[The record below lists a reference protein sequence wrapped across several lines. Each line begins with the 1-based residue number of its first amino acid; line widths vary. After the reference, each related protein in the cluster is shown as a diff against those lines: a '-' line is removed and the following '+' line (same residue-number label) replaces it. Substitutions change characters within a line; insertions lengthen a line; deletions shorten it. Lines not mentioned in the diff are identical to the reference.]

1 MKRIAKYLFTLL
13 ISISVFLIG
22 VNYVNAESS
31 AGEIL
36 LSKTASKK
44 DLEKGRSADVTL
56 TVNANG
62 FTTVDKTDVVLVL
75 DRSSSMDGTPMENT
89 KTAAKDLIELL
100 ITDKTKDNTRAA
112 IVTYGSDLL
121 TSYTS
126 NSLTNDVTTLK
137 DTINSIPS
145 SINNEG
151 TNVHAGLLKAEEL
164 LRSSGTDT
172 QKIIILLSD
181 GEPTFYLGS
190 NNKLCGFGRSD
201 RPDYSL
207 GCTVNG
213 NNRPSTVAD
222 AEATTIKNS
231 GTKIYTVGFRS
242 GADMTFLG
250 NIASNP
256 TEKYSYTASDYEGL
270 KETFKKIVNDFTTV
284 ATDAVVTDIVP
295 AGFQIKKGTLPA
307 VATAIENKDGT
318 TTITWVIGDIKS
330 TATNSLTYTV
340 EAKKGEYGS
349 MYTNVSATINAK
361 SVDGNPKYGSSNPIS
376 LDFDKPYV
384 PIPGVTVKDD
394 YYDIKQGTTFITPA
408 EKGILDNDELTHKN
422 LDENATVT
430 DRIVLVYDN
439 ETNGK
444 AENITLNQDG
454 TFSYNAT
461 KDTLGEI
468 TYKYYVET
476 TVTIDGKSQVVR
488 SNVTTITLNVIKN
501 PTKYVVNYLE
511 KGTDKVLHDAKSE
524 DGNVYDEIKLADVI
538 MTIKG
543 YNYDSVNVDPLVLS
557 DNTVLNVMNIYYT
570 KRTDLS
576 YTVNYLE
583 KDTNKVLNQ
592 SKVVNDVKFE
602 TVINGRN
609 EVITIDGYV
618 FNSVN
623 PEKLVID
630 VENNVINIY
639 YTKRTDLS
647 YTVNYLEKDTNV
659 VLNQSKEVND
669 VEFETVING
678 RNEIIDITG
687 YEFDSLNPEKL
698 VIDVENNVIN
708 IYYTKRTD
716 LSYTV
721 NYLEKDT
728 NVVLNQSK
736 EVNDVK
742 FETVI
747 NGRNEIIDITGYEFD
762 SLNPEKLVIDVENNV
777 INIYYTKRTDLSYTV
792 NYLEKDTNVVLN
804 QSKEVNNVKFETVIN
819 GRNEIIDITGYE
831 FDSLNPEKLVID
843 VENNVINIYYTKRTD
858 LSYTVN
864 YLEKDTNVVLNQSKE
879 VNDVEFE
886 TVINGRNEIID
897 ITGYEFDSLNPEKL
911 VIDVENNVINIYYTK
926 RTDLSY
932 TVNYLEKDTN
942 VVLNQSKEVN
952 DVKFETV
959 INGRNE
965 IIDITGYEFDS
976 LNPEKLVI
984 DVENNVIN
992 IYYTKRTDLSYTVNY
1007 LEKDTNVVLNQSKE
1021 VNNVKFETVI
1031 NGRNEIIDITGY
1043 EFDSLNP
1050 EKLVIDVENNV
1061 INIYYTKR
1069 TDLSY
1074 TVNYLEKDTNVVL
1087 NQSKEVNNV
1096 KFETVINGRNEIID
1110 ITGYEFD
1117 SLNPEK
1123 LVIDVENNVI
1133 NIYYTKRTDLSYT
1146 VNYLEKDTNVV
1157 LNQSKEV
1164 NDVEFETVINGR
1176 NEIIDITGYEF
1187 DSLNPEKLVIDVE
1200 NNVINIYY
1208 TKRTDLS
1215 YTVNYLE
1222 KDTNVVLNQSKEVN
1236 NVKFETVINGRNEI
1250 IDITGYEF
1258 DSLNPEKLVIDVEN
1272 NVINIYYTKRTDLSY
1287 TVNYLEKDTNVVLN
1301 QSKEVNDV
1309 EFETV
1314 INGRNEIIDITG
1326 YEFDSLNPEKLVID
1340 VENNVINI
1348 YYTKRTDLSY
1358 TVNYLEKDTNVVL
1371 NQSKEVNNVKFE
1383 TVINGRNE
1391 IIDITGYEFDSLNP
1405 EKLVI
1410 DVENN
1415 VINIYYTKRT
1425 DLSYT
1430 VNYLEKDTNVVLNQ
1444 SKEVNNVKFETV
1456 INGRNEII
1464 DITGYEF
1471 DSLNPEKLVIDVEN
1485 NVINIYYTK
1494 RTDLS
1499 YTVNYLEKDTNV
1511 VLNQSKEVNDVEFET
1526 VINGRNEIIDITGYE
1541 FDSLNPEKLTIGTDS
1556 NVINIYYTVLH
1567 GTVKVKYVD
1576 SNDKEIIEP
1585 EIIKGQVGTDY
1596 EIKAKEIAKYKLSK
1610 VVGNEKGKYID
1621 GELVVTYV
1629 YETIPDTGVYASDYS
1644 VVVSVMS
1651 IAIFMTLVFF
1661 KKKMFN

>member
-112 IVTYGSDLL
+112 IVTYGSNLL

-126 NSLTNDVTTLK
+126 DSLTNDVTTLK
-137 DTINSIPS
+137 KTIDSIPS

-318 TTITWVIGDIKS
+318 TTITWEIGDIKS

-361 SVDGNPKYGSSNPIS
+361 SVDGNPKYGSSNSIS

-384 PIPGVTVKDD
+384 PIPGVTVEDD
-394 YYDIKQGTTFITPA
+394 YYDIKQGTTFTTPA

-583 KDTNKVLNQ
+583 KDTN
-592 SKVVNDVKFE
+592 
-602 TVINGRN
+602 
-609 EVITIDGYV
+609 
-618 FNSVN
+618 
-623 PEKLVID
+623 
-630 VENNVINIY
+630 
-639 YTKRTDLS
+639 
-647 YTVNYLEKDTNV
+647 
-659 VLNQSKEVND
+659 
-669 VEFETVING
+669 
-678 RNEIIDITG
+678 
-687 YEFDSLNPEKL
+687 
-698 VIDVENNVIN
+698 
-708 IYYTKRTD
+708 
-716 LSYTV
+716 
-721 NYLEKDT
+721 
-728 NVVLNQSK
+728 
-736 EVNDVK
+736 
-742 FETVI
+742 
-747 NGRNEIIDITGYEFD
+747 
-762 SLNPEKLVIDVENNV
+762 
-777 INIYYTKRTDLSYTV
+777 
-792 NYLEKDTNVVLN
+792 VVLN

-864 YLEKDTNVVLNQSKE
+864 YLEKDTN
-879 VNDVEFE
+879 
-886 TVINGRNEIID
+886 I
-897 ITGYEFDSLNPEKL
+897 
-911 VIDVENNVINIYYTK
+911 
-926 RTDLSY
+926 
-932 TVNYLEKDTN
+932 
-942 VVLNQSKEVN
+942 
-952 DVKFETV
+952 
-959 INGRNE
+959 
-965 IIDITGYEFDS
+965 
-976 LNPEKLVI
+976 
-984 DVENNVIN
+984 
-992 IYYTKRTDLSYTVNY
+992 
-1007 LEKDTNVVLNQSKE
+1007 VLNQSKE
-1021 VNNVKFETVI
+1021 VNNV
-1031 NGRNEIIDITGY
+1031 
-1043 EFDSLNP
+1043 
-1050 EKLVIDVENNV
+1050 
-1061 INIYYTKR
+1061 
-1069 TDLSY
+1069 
-1074 TVNYLEKDTNVVL
+1074 
-1087 NQSKEVNNV
+1087 
-1096 KFETVINGRNEIID
+1096 
-1110 ITGYEFD
+1110 
-1117 SLNPEK
+1117 
-1123 LVIDVENNVI
+1123 
-1133 NIYYTKRTDLSYT
+1133 
-1146 VNYLEKDTNVV
+1146 
-1157 LNQSKEV
+1157 
-1164 NDVEFETVINGR
+1164 EFETVINAG
-1176 NEIIDITGYEF
+1176 E
-1187 DSLNPEKLVIDVE
+1187 
-1200 NNVINIYY
+1200 
-1208 TKRTDLS
+1208 
-1215 YTVNYLE
+1215 
-1222 KDTNVVLNQSKEVN
+1222 
-1236 NVKFETVINGRNEI
+1236 
-1250 IDITGYEF
+1250 
-1258 DSLNPEKLVIDVEN
+1258 
-1272 NVINIYYTKRTDLSY
+1272 
-1287 TVNYLEKDTNVVLN
+1287 
-1301 QSKEVNDV
+1301 
-1309 EFETV
+1309 
-1314 INGRNEIIDITG
+1314 
-1326 YEFDSLNPEKLVID
+1326 
-1340 VENNVINI
+1340 
-1348 YYTKRTDLSY
+1348 
-1358 TVNYLEKDTNVVL
+1358 
-1371 NQSKEVNNVKFE
+1371 
-1383 TVINGRNE
+1383 
-1391 IIDITGYEFDSLNP
+1391 
-1405 EKLVI
+1405 
-1410 DVENN
+1410 
-1415 VINIYYTKRT
+1415 
-1425 DLSYT
+1425 
-1430 VNYLEKDTNVVLNQ
+1430 
-1444 SKEVNNVKFETV
+1444 
-1456 INGRNEII
+1456 
-1464 DITGYEF
+1464 
-1471 DSLNPEKLVIDVEN
+1471 
-1485 NVINIYYTK
+1485 
-1494 RTDLS
+1494 
-1499 YTVNYLEKDTNV
+1499 
-1511 VLNQSKEVNDVEFET
+1511 
-1526 VINGRNEIIDITGYE
+1526 EIIDITGYE

>member
-112 IVTYGSDLL
+112 IVTYGSNLL

-126 NSLTNDVTTLK
+126 DSLTNDVTTLK

-190 NNKLCGFGRSD
+190 NNKRCGFGRSD

-250 NIASNP
+250 NIASTP

-284 ATDAVVTDIVP
+284 ATDAIVTDIVP
-295 AGFQIKKGTLPA
+295 AGFQIKEGTLPA

-318 TTITWVIGDIKS
+318 TTITWKIGDIKS

-361 SVDGNPKYGSSNPIS
+361 SVDGNPKYGSSNSIS

-394 YYDIKQGTTFITPA
+394 YYDIKQGTTFTTPA

-583 KDTNKVLNQ
+583 KDTNKILNQ

-602 TVINGRN
+602 TVINAG
-609 EVITIDGYV
+609 E
-618 FNSVN
+618 
-623 PEKLVID
+623 
-630 VENNVINIY
+630 
-639 YTKRTDLS
+639 
-647 YTVNYLEKDTNV
+647 
-659 VLNQSKEVND
+659 
-669 VEFETVING
+669 
-678 RNEIIDITG
+678 EIIDITG

-728 NVVLNQSK
+728 NIVLNQSK
-736 EVNDVK
+736 EVNNVE

-747 NGRNEIIDITGYEFD
+747 NSEEEIIDITGYEFD
-762 SLNPEKLVIDVENNV
+762 SLNPEE
-777 INIYYTKRTDLSYTV
+777 
-792 NYLEKDTNVVLN
+792 
-804 QSKEVNNVKFETVIN
+804 
-819 GRNEIIDITGYE
+819 
-831 FDSLNPEKLVID
+831 
-843 VENNVINIYYTKRTD
+843 
-858 LSYTVN
+858 
-864 YLEKDTNVVLNQSKE
+864 
-879 VNDVEFE
+879 
-886 TVINGRNEIID
+886 
-897 ITGYEFDSLNPEKL
+897 
-911 VIDVENNVINIYYTK
+911 
-926 RTDLSY
+926 
-932 TVNYLEKDTN
+932 
-942 VVLNQSKEVN
+942 
-952 DVKFETV
+952 
-959 INGRNE
+959 
-965 IIDITGYEFDS
+965 
-976 LNPEKLVI
+976 
-984 DVENNVIN
+984 
-992 IYYTKRTDLSYTVNY
+992 
-1007 LEKDTNVVLNQSKE
+1007 
-1021 VNNVKFETVI
+1021 
-1031 NGRNEIIDITGY
+1031 
-1043 EFDSLNP
+1043 
-1050 EKLVIDVENNV
+1050 
-1061 INIYYTKR
+1061 
-1069 TDLSY
+1069 
-1074 TVNYLEKDTNVVL
+1074 
-1087 NQSKEVNNV
+1087 
-1096 KFETVINGRNEIID
+1096 
-1110 ITGYEFD
+1110 
-1117 SLNPEK
+1117 
-1123 LVIDVENNVI
+1123 
-1133 NIYYTKRTDLSYT
+1133 
-1146 VNYLEKDTNVV
+1146 
-1157 LNQSKEV
+1157 
-1164 NDVEFETVINGR
+1164 
-1176 NEIIDITGYEF
+1176 
-1187 DSLNPEKLVIDVE
+1187 
-1200 NNVINIYY
+1200 
-1208 TKRTDLS
+1208 
-1215 YTVNYLE
+1215 
-1222 KDTNVVLNQSKEVN
+1222 
-1236 NVKFETVINGRNEI
+1236 
-1250 IDITGYEF
+1250 
-1258 DSLNPEKLVIDVEN
+1258 
-1272 NVINIYYTKRTDLSY
+1272 
-1287 TVNYLEKDTNVVLN
+1287 
-1301 QSKEVNDV
+1301 
-1309 EFETV
+1309 
-1314 INGRNEIIDITG
+1314 
-1326 YEFDSLNPEKLVID
+1326 
-1340 VENNVINI
+1340 
-1348 YYTKRTDLSY
+1348 
-1358 TVNYLEKDTNVVL
+1358 
-1371 NQSKEVNNVKFE
+1371 
-1383 TVINGRNE
+1383 
-1391 IIDITGYEFDSLNP
+1391 
-1405 EKLVI
+1405 
-1410 DVENN
+1410 
-1415 VINIYYTKRT
+1415 
-1425 DLSYT
+1425 
-1430 VNYLEKDTNVVLNQ
+1430 
-1444 SKEVNNVKFETV
+1444 
-1456 INGRNEII
+1456 
-1464 DITGYEF
+1464 
-1471 DSLNPEKLVIDVEN
+1471 
-1485 NVINIYYTK
+1485 
-1494 RTDLS
+1494 
-1499 YTVNYLEKDTNV
+1499 
-1511 VLNQSKEVNDVEFET
+1511 
-1526 VINGRNEIIDITGYE
+1526 
-1541 FDSLNPEKLTIGTDS
+1541 LTIGTDS

>member
-1 MKRIAKYLFTLL
+1 MNRIAKYLFTLL

-62 FTTVDKTDVVLVL
+62 FSTVDKTDVVLVL
-75 DRSSSMDGTPMENT
+75 DRSSSMNGTPMENT

-100 ITDKTKDNTRAA
+100 ITDKTKAKTRAA

-172 QKIIILLSD
+172 QKIVILLSD
-181 GEPTFYLGS
+181 GEPTYYIGTDNKIHGMGGS
-190 NNKLCGFGRSD
+190 DNYENDYCEGYYSHRRFNYYNSGKCYVSEDDNTVAMEYSNYGNVFTTKDAYKPSTNTNNK
-201 RPDYSL
+201 
-207 GCTVNG
+207 
-213 NNRPSTVAD
+213 
-222 AEATTIKNS
+222 ATTMKAD
-231 GTKIYTVGFRS
+231 GTKIYTIGFGKGAS
-242 GADMTFLG
+242 GNAYEFLG

-256 TEKYSYTASDYEGL
+256 TDKYRYTASDYAGL
-270 KETFKKIVNDFTTV
+270 KEAFNKIVNDFTKV
-284 ATDAVVTDIVP
+284 ATDAIVTDIVP
-295 AGFQIKKGTLPA
+295 VGFQIKEGTLPS

-318 TTITWVIGDIKS
+318 TTITWKIGDIKS
-330 TATNSLTYTV
+330 TAANSLTYTV

-349 MYTNVSATINAK
+349 MYTNVSATIKAK

-394 YYDIKQGTTFITPA
+394 YYDIKQGTTFTTPA

-461 KDTLGEI
+461 KDTLGKI

-476 TVTIDGKSQVVR
+476 TVEVNGKSQVVI
-488 SNVTTITLNVIKN
+488 SNVSTITLNVIKN

-623 PEKLVID
+623 PEELTIGTD
-630 VENNVINIY
+630 SNVMNIY

-647 YTVNYLEKDTNV
+647 YTVNYLEKDTNK
-659 VLNQSKEVND
+659 VLNQSKV
-669 VEFETVING
+669 
-678 RNEIIDITG
+678 
-687 YEFDSLNPEKL
+687 
-698 VIDVENNVIN
+698 
-708 IYYTKRTD
+708 
-716 LSYTV
+716 
-721 NYLEKDT
+721 
-728 NVVLNQSK
+728 
-736 EVNDVK
+736 VNDVK

-747 NGRNEIIDITGYEFD
+747 NGRNEVITIDGYVFN
-762 SLNPEKLVIDVENNV
+762 SVNPEE
-777 INIYYTKRTDLSYTV
+777 
-792 NYLEKDTNVVLN
+792 
-804 QSKEVNNVKFETVIN
+804 
-819 GRNEIIDITGYE
+819 
-831 FDSLNPEKLVID
+831 
-843 VENNVINIYYTKRTD
+843 
-858 LSYTVN
+858 
-864 YLEKDTNVVLNQSKE
+864 
-879 VNDVEFE
+879 
-886 TVINGRNEIID
+886 
-897 ITGYEFDSLNPEKL
+897 
-911 VIDVENNVINIYYTK
+911 
-926 RTDLSY
+926 
-932 TVNYLEKDTN
+932 
-942 VVLNQSKEVN
+942 
-952 DVKFETV
+952 
-959 INGRNE
+959 
-965 IIDITGYEFDS
+965 
-976 LNPEKLVI
+976 
-984 DVENNVIN
+984 
-992 IYYTKRTDLSYTVNY
+992 
-1007 LEKDTNVVLNQSKE
+1007 
-1021 VNNVKFETVI
+1021 
-1031 NGRNEIIDITGY
+1031 
-1043 EFDSLNP
+1043 
-1050 EKLVIDVENNV
+1050 
-1061 INIYYTKR
+1061 
-1069 TDLSY
+1069 
-1074 TVNYLEKDTNVVL
+1074 
-1087 NQSKEVNNV
+1087 
-1096 KFETVINGRNEIID
+1096 
-1110 ITGYEFD
+1110 
-1117 SLNPEK
+1117 
-1123 LVIDVENNVI
+1123 
-1133 NIYYTKRTDLSYT
+1133 
-1146 VNYLEKDTNVV
+1146 
-1157 LNQSKEV
+1157 
-1164 NDVEFETVINGR
+1164 
-1176 NEIIDITGYEF
+1176 
-1187 DSLNPEKLVIDVE
+1187 
-1200 NNVINIYY
+1200 
-1208 TKRTDLS
+1208 
-1215 YTVNYLE
+1215 
-1222 KDTNVVLNQSKEVN
+1222 
-1236 NVKFETVINGRNEI
+1236 
-1250 IDITGYEF
+1250 
-1258 DSLNPEKLVIDVEN
+1258 
-1272 NVINIYYTKRTDLSY
+1272 
-1287 TVNYLEKDTNVVLN
+1287 
-1301 QSKEVNDV
+1301 
-1309 EFETV
+1309 
-1314 INGRNEIIDITG
+1314 
-1326 YEFDSLNPEKLVID
+1326 
-1340 VENNVINI
+1340 
-1348 YYTKRTDLSY
+1348 
-1358 TVNYLEKDTNVVL
+1358 
-1371 NQSKEVNNVKFE
+1371 
-1383 TVINGRNE
+1383 
-1391 IIDITGYEFDSLNP
+1391 
-1405 EKLVI
+1405 
-1410 DVENN
+1410 
-1415 VINIYYTKRT
+1415 
-1425 DLSYT
+1425 
-1430 VNYLEKDTNVVLNQ
+1430 
-1444 SKEVNNVKFETV
+1444 
-1456 INGRNEII
+1456 
-1464 DITGYEF
+1464 
-1471 DSLNPEKLVIDVEN
+1471 
-1485 NVINIYYTK
+1485 
-1494 RTDLS
+1494 
-1499 YTVNYLEKDTNV
+1499 
-1511 VLNQSKEVNDVEFET
+1511 
-1526 VINGRNEIIDITGYE
+1526 
-1541 FDSLNPEKLTIGTDS
+1541 LTITTGS

>member
-1 MKRIAKYLFTLL
+1 MNRIAKYLFTLL

-75 DRSSSMDGTPMENT
+75 DRSSSMNGTPMENT

-100 ITDKTKDNTRAA
+100 ITDKTKAKTRAA
-112 IVTYGSDLL
+112 IVTYGSGLL

-126 NSLTNDVTTLK
+126 DSLTNDVTTLK
-137 DTINSIPS
+137 STIDSIPR
-145 SINNEG
+145 SIFNQG
-151 TNVHAGLLKAEEL
+151 TNVHAGLLKAEKL
-164 LRSSGTDT
+164 LGSSGTDT

-181 GEPTFYLGS
+181 GGPTLYLGS
-190 NNKLCGFGRSD
+190 GNMLCGTGKSD
-201 RPDYSL
+201 RPDDSK

-213 NNRPSTVAD
+213 NNRPSTVAN
-222 AEATTIKNS
+222 AEATTIKSS
-231 GTKIYTVGFRS
+231 GTKIYTVGFTS

-307 VATAIENKDGT
+307 GATAIENKDGT

-330 TATNSLTYTV
+330 TENNKLTYTV
-340 EAKKGEYGS
+340 EAKQGEYGS

-408 EKGILDNDELTHKN
+408 KKGILDNDELKHKN

-488 SNVTTITLNVIKN
+488 SNVTTIKLNVIKN

-543 YNYDSVNVDPLVLS
+543 YNYDSVNVDPLVLL

-570 KRTDLS
+570 KRTDL
-576 YTVNYLE
+576 
-583 KDTNKVLNQ
+583 
-592 SKVVNDVKFE
+592 
-602 TVINGRN
+602 G
-609 EVITIDGYV
+609 
-618 FNSVN
+618 
-623 PEKLVID
+623 
-630 VENNVINIY
+630 
-639 YTKRTDLS
+639 
-647 YTVNYLEKDTNV
+647 
-659 VLNQSKEVND
+659 
-669 VEFETVING
+669 
-678 RNEIIDITG
+678 
-687 YEFDSLNPEKL
+687 
-698 VIDVENNVIN
+698 
-708 IYYTKRTD
+708 
-716 LSYTV
+716 
-721 NYLEKDT
+721 
-728 NVVLNQSK
+728 
-736 EVNDVK
+736 
-742 FETVI
+742 
-747 NGRNEIIDITGYEFD
+747 
-762 SLNPEKLVIDVENNV
+762 
-777 INIYYTKRTDLSYTV
+777 YTV

-819 GRNEIIDITGYE
+819 SEEEIIDITGYE

-886 TVINGRNEIID
+886 TVINGRNEIITID
-897 ITGYEFDSLNPEKL
+897 GYVFNSVNPEEL
-911 VIDVENNVINIYYTK
+911 TIGTDSNVMNIYYTK
-926 RTDLSY
+926 RTDLGY

-942 VVLNQSKEVN
+942 K
-952 DVKFETV
+952 
-959 INGRNE
+959 
-965 IIDITGYEFDS
+965 
-976 LNPEKLVI
+976 
-984 DVENNVIN
+984 
-992 IYYTKRTDLSYTVNY
+992 
-1007 LEKDTNVVLNQSKE
+1007 VLNQSKE
-1021 VNNVKFETVI
+1021 VNNVEFNAVI
-1031 NGRNEIIDITGY
+1031 NASDEIITIDGY
-1043 EFDSLNP
+1043 VFNSVNP
-1050 EKLVIDVENNV
+1050 EE
-1061 INIYYTKR
+1061 
-1069 TDLSY
+1069 
-1074 TVNYLEKDTNVVL
+1074 
-1087 NQSKEVNNV
+1087 
-1096 KFETVINGRNEIID
+1096 
-1110 ITGYEFD
+1110 
-1117 SLNPEK
+1117 
-1123 LVIDVENNVI
+1123 
-1133 NIYYTKRTDLSYT
+1133 
-1146 VNYLEKDTNVV
+1146 
-1157 LNQSKEV
+1157 
-1164 NDVEFETVINGR
+1164 
-1176 NEIIDITGYEF
+1176 
-1187 DSLNPEKLVIDVE
+1187 
-1200 NNVINIYY
+1200 
-1208 TKRTDLS
+1208 
-1215 YTVNYLE
+1215 
-1222 KDTNVVLNQSKEVN
+1222 
-1236 NVKFETVINGRNEI
+1236 
-1250 IDITGYEF
+1250 
-1258 DSLNPEKLVIDVEN
+1258 
-1272 NVINIYYTKRTDLSY
+1272 
-1287 TVNYLEKDTNVVLN
+1287 
-1301 QSKEVNDV
+1301 
-1309 EFETV
+1309 
-1314 INGRNEIIDITG
+1314 
-1326 YEFDSLNPEKLVID
+1326 
-1340 VENNVINI
+1340 
-1348 YYTKRTDLSY
+1348 
-1358 TVNYLEKDTNVVL
+1358 
-1371 NQSKEVNNVKFE
+1371 
-1383 TVINGRNE
+1383 
-1391 IIDITGYEFDSLNP
+1391 
-1405 EKLVI
+1405 
-1410 DVENN
+1410 
-1415 VINIYYTKRT
+1415 
-1425 DLSYT
+1425 
-1430 VNYLEKDTNVVLNQ
+1430 
-1444 SKEVNNVKFETV
+1444 
-1456 INGRNEII
+1456 
-1464 DITGYEF
+1464 
-1471 DSLNPEKLVIDVEN
+1471 
-1485 NVINIYYTK
+1485 
-1494 RTDLS
+1494 
-1499 YTVNYLEKDTNV
+1499 
-1511 VLNQSKEVNDVEFET
+1511 
-1526 VINGRNEIIDITGYE
+1526 
-1541 FDSLNPEKLTIGTDS
+1541 LTITTGS

>member
-1 MKRIAKYLFTLL
+1 MNRIAKYLFTLL

-62 FTTVDKTDVVLVL
+62 FSTVDKTDVVLVL
-75 DRSSSMDGTPMENT
+75 DRSSSMNGTPMENT

-100 ITDKTKDNTRAA
+100 ITDKTKAKTRAA

-172 QKIIILLSD
+172 QKIVILLSD
-181 GEPTFYLGS
+181 GEPTYYIGTDNKIHGMGGS
-190 NNKLCGFGRSD
+190 DNYENDYCEGYYSHRRFNYYNSGKCYVSEDDNTVAMEYSNYGNVFTTKDAYKPSTNTNNK
-201 RPDYSL
+201 
-207 GCTVNG
+207 
-213 NNRPSTVAD
+213 
-222 AEATTIKNS
+222 ATTMKAD
-231 GTKIYTVGFRS
+231 GTKIYTIGFGKGAS
-242 GADMTFLG
+242 GNAYEFLG

-256 TEKYSYTASDYEGL
+256 TDKYRYTASDYAGL
-270 KETFKKIVNDFTTV
+270 KEAFNKIVNDFTKV
-284 ATDAVVTDIVP
+284 ATDAIVTDIVP
-295 AGFQIKKGTLPA
+295 VGFQIKEGTLPS

-318 TTITWVIGDIKS
+318 TTITWKIGDIKS
-330 TATNSLTYTV
+330 TAANSLTYTV

-349 MYTNVSATINAK
+349 MYTNVSATIKAK

-394 YYDIKQGTTFITPA
+394 YYDIKQGTTFTTPA

-461 KDTLGEI
+461 KDTLGKI

-476 TVTIDGKSQVVR
+476 TVEVNGKSQVVI
-488 SNVTTITLNVIKN
+488 SNVSTITLNVIKN

-609 EVITIDGYV
+609 EIITIDGYV

-623 PEKLVID
+623 PEELTIGTD
-630 VENNVINIY
+630 SNVMNIY

-647 YTVNYLEKDTNV
+647 YTVNYLEKDTNK
-659 VLNQSKEVND
+659 VLNQSKV
-669 VEFETVING
+669 
-678 RNEIIDITG
+678 
-687 YEFDSLNPEKL
+687 
-698 VIDVENNVIN
+698 
-708 IYYTKRTD
+708 
-716 LSYTV
+716 
-721 NYLEKDT
+721 
-728 NVVLNQSK
+728 
-736 EVNDVK
+736 VNDVK

-747 NGRNEIIDITGYEFD
+747 NGRNEIITIDGYVFN
-762 SLNPEKLVIDVENNV
+762 SVNPEELTIGTDSNV
-777 INIYYTKRTDLSYTV
+777 MNIYYTKRTDLGYTV
-792 NYLEKDTNVVLN
+792 NYLEKDTNKVLN
-804 QSKEVNNVKFETVIN
+804 QSKEVNNVEFNAVIN
-819 GRNEIIDITGYE
+819 ASDEIITIDGYV
-831 FDSLNPEKLVID
+831 FNSVNPE
-843 VENNVINIYYTKRTD
+843 E
-858 LSYTVN
+858 
-864 YLEKDTNVVLNQSKE
+864 
-879 VNDVEFE
+879 
-886 TVINGRNEIID
+886 
-897 ITGYEFDSLNPEKL
+897 
-911 VIDVENNVINIYYTK
+911 
-926 RTDLSY
+926 
-932 TVNYLEKDTN
+932 
-942 VVLNQSKEVN
+942 
-952 DVKFETV
+952 
-959 INGRNE
+959 
-965 IIDITGYEFDS
+965 
-976 LNPEKLVI
+976 
-984 DVENNVIN
+984 
-992 IYYTKRTDLSYTVNY
+992 
-1007 LEKDTNVVLNQSKE
+1007 
-1021 VNNVKFETVI
+1021 
-1031 NGRNEIIDITGY
+1031 
-1043 EFDSLNP
+1043 
-1050 EKLVIDVENNV
+1050 
-1061 INIYYTKR
+1061 
-1069 TDLSY
+1069 
-1074 TVNYLEKDTNVVL
+1074 
-1087 NQSKEVNNV
+1087 
-1096 KFETVINGRNEIID
+1096 
-1110 ITGYEFD
+1110 
-1117 SLNPEK
+1117 
-1123 LVIDVENNVI
+1123 
-1133 NIYYTKRTDLSYT
+1133 
-1146 VNYLEKDTNVV
+1146 
-1157 LNQSKEV
+1157 
-1164 NDVEFETVINGR
+1164 
-1176 NEIIDITGYEF
+1176 
-1187 DSLNPEKLVIDVE
+1187 
-1200 NNVINIYY
+1200 
-1208 TKRTDLS
+1208 
-1215 YTVNYLE
+1215 
-1222 KDTNVVLNQSKEVN
+1222 
-1236 NVKFETVINGRNEI
+1236 
-1250 IDITGYEF
+1250 
-1258 DSLNPEKLVIDVEN
+1258 
-1272 NVINIYYTKRTDLSY
+1272 
-1287 TVNYLEKDTNVVLN
+1287 
-1301 QSKEVNDV
+1301 
-1309 EFETV
+1309 
-1314 INGRNEIIDITG
+1314 
-1326 YEFDSLNPEKLVID
+1326 
-1340 VENNVINI
+1340 
-1348 YYTKRTDLSY
+1348 
-1358 TVNYLEKDTNVVL
+1358 
-1371 NQSKEVNNVKFE
+1371 
-1383 TVINGRNE
+1383 
-1391 IIDITGYEFDSLNP
+1391 
-1405 EKLVI
+1405 
-1410 DVENN
+1410 
-1415 VINIYYTKRT
+1415 
-1425 DLSYT
+1425 
-1430 VNYLEKDTNVVLNQ
+1430 
-1444 SKEVNNVKFETV
+1444 
-1456 INGRNEII
+1456 
-1464 DITGYEF
+1464 
-1471 DSLNPEKLVIDVEN
+1471 
-1485 NVINIYYTK
+1485 
-1494 RTDLS
+1494 
-1499 YTVNYLEKDTNV
+1499 
-1511 VLNQSKEVNDVEFET
+1511 
-1526 VINGRNEIIDITGYE
+1526 
-1541 FDSLNPEKLTIGTDS
+1541 LTITTGS

>member
-1 MKRIAKYLFTLL
+1 MNRIAKYLFTLL

-75 DRSSSMDGTPMENT
+75 DRSSSMNGTPMENT

-100 ITDKTKDNTRAA
+100 ITDKTKAKTRAA

-145 SINNEG
+145 SKGGQG
-151 TNVHAGLLKAEEL
+151 TNVHAGLLKAKKL
-164 LRSSGTDT
+164 LSSSGTDT

-181 GEPTFYLGS
+181 GEPTYYLGS
-190 NNKLCGFGRSD
+190 NNKRCGSGGSD
-201 RPDYSL
+201 RPDDSWE
-207 GCTVNG
+207 CIVNG

-231 GTKIYTVGFRS
+231 GTKIYTVGFTS

-295 AGFQIKKGTLPA
+295 AGFQIKEGTLPA

-318 TTITWVIGDIKS
+318 TTITWKIGDIKS

-349 MYTNVSATINAK
+349 MYTNVSATIKAK

-394 YYDIKQGTTFITPA
+394 YTVDDHYDIKQGTTFITPA

-461 KDTLGEI
+461 KDTLGKI

-476 TVTIDGKSQVVR
+476 TVEVNGKSQVVR

-583 KDTNKVLNQ
+583 KDTNVVLNQ
-592 SKVVNDVKFE
+592 SKEVNNVKFE

-623 PEKLVID
+623 PEELTIGTD
-630 VENNVINIY
+630 SNVMNIY
-639 YTKRTDLS
+639 YTKRTDLG
-647 YTVNYLEKDTNV
+647 YTVNYLEKDTN
-659 VLNQSKEVND
+659 K
-669 VEFETVING
+669 
-678 RNEIIDITG
+678 
-687 YEFDSLNPEKL
+687 
-698 VIDVENNVIN
+698 
-708 IYYTKRTD
+708 
-716 LSYTV
+716 
-721 NYLEKDT
+721 
-728 NVVLNQSK
+728 
-736 EVNDVK
+736 
-742 FETVI
+742 
-747 NGRNEIIDITGYEFD
+747 
-762 SLNPEKLVIDVENNV
+762 
-777 INIYYTKRTDLSYTV
+777 
-792 NYLEKDTNVVLN
+792 VLN
-804 QSKEVNNVKFETVIN
+804 QSKEVNNVEFNAVIN
-819 GRNEIIDITGYE
+819 ASDEIITIDGYV
-831 FDSLNPEKLVID
+831 FNSVNPE
-843 VENNVINIYYTKRTD
+843 E
-858 LSYTVN
+858 
-864 YLEKDTNVVLNQSKE
+864 
-879 VNDVEFE
+879 
-886 TVINGRNEIID
+886 
-897 ITGYEFDSLNPEKL
+897 
-911 VIDVENNVINIYYTK
+911 
-926 RTDLSY
+926 
-932 TVNYLEKDTN
+932 
-942 VVLNQSKEVN
+942 
-952 DVKFETV
+952 
-959 INGRNE
+959 
-965 IIDITGYEFDS
+965 
-976 LNPEKLVI
+976 
-984 DVENNVIN
+984 
-992 IYYTKRTDLSYTVNY
+992 
-1007 LEKDTNVVLNQSKE
+1007 
-1021 VNNVKFETVI
+1021 
-1031 NGRNEIIDITGY
+1031 
-1043 EFDSLNP
+1043 
-1050 EKLVIDVENNV
+1050 
-1061 INIYYTKR
+1061 
-1069 TDLSY
+1069 
-1074 TVNYLEKDTNVVL
+1074 
-1087 NQSKEVNNV
+1087 
-1096 KFETVINGRNEIID
+1096 
-1110 ITGYEFD
+1110 
-1117 SLNPEK
+1117 
-1123 LVIDVENNVI
+1123 
-1133 NIYYTKRTDLSYT
+1133 
-1146 VNYLEKDTNVV
+1146 
-1157 LNQSKEV
+1157 
-1164 NDVEFETVINGR
+1164 
-1176 NEIIDITGYEF
+1176 
-1187 DSLNPEKLVIDVE
+1187 
-1200 NNVINIYY
+1200 
-1208 TKRTDLS
+1208 
-1215 YTVNYLE
+1215 
-1222 KDTNVVLNQSKEVN
+1222 
-1236 NVKFETVINGRNEI
+1236 
-1250 IDITGYEF
+1250 
-1258 DSLNPEKLVIDVEN
+1258 
-1272 NVINIYYTKRTDLSY
+1272 
-1287 TVNYLEKDTNVVLN
+1287 
-1301 QSKEVNDV
+1301 
-1309 EFETV
+1309 
-1314 INGRNEIIDITG
+1314 
-1326 YEFDSLNPEKLVID
+1326 
-1340 VENNVINI
+1340 
-1348 YYTKRTDLSY
+1348 
-1358 TVNYLEKDTNVVL
+1358 
-1371 NQSKEVNNVKFE
+1371 
-1383 TVINGRNE
+1383 
-1391 IIDITGYEFDSLNP
+1391 
-1405 EKLVI
+1405 
-1410 DVENN
+1410 
-1415 VINIYYTKRT
+1415 
-1425 DLSYT
+1425 
-1430 VNYLEKDTNVVLNQ
+1430 
-1444 SKEVNNVKFETV
+1444 
-1456 INGRNEII
+1456 
-1464 DITGYEF
+1464 
-1471 DSLNPEKLVIDVEN
+1471 
-1485 NVINIYYTK
+1485 
-1494 RTDLS
+1494 
-1499 YTVNYLEKDTNV
+1499 
-1511 VLNQSKEVNDVEFET
+1511 
-1526 VINGRNEIIDITGYE
+1526 
-1541 FDSLNPEKLTIGTDS
+1541 LTIGTGS

>member
-100 ITDKTKDNTRAA
+100 ITDKTKAKTRAA

-181 GEPTFYLGS
+181 GEPTYYLGS

-231 GTKIYTVGFRS
+231 GTKIYTVGFTS

-284 ATDAVVTDIVP
+284 ATDAIVTDIVP
-295 AGFQIKKGTLPA
+295 AGFQIKEGTLPE
-307 VATAIENKDGT
+307 VATAIENEDGT
-318 TTITWVIGDIKS
+318 TTITWEIGDIKS

-394 YYDIKQGTTFITPA
+394 YTVDDHYDIKQGTTFITPA

-583 KDTNKVLNQ
+583 KDTN
-592 SKVVNDVKFE
+592 
-602 TVINGRN
+602 
-609 EVITIDGYV
+609 
-618 FNSVN
+618 
-623 PEKLVID
+623 
-630 VENNVINIY
+630 
-639 YTKRTDLS
+639 
-647 YTVNYLEKDTNV
+647 
-659 VLNQSKEVND
+659 
-669 VEFETVING
+669 
-678 RNEIIDITG
+678 
-687 YEFDSLNPEKL
+687 
-698 VIDVENNVIN
+698 
-708 IYYTKRTD
+708 
-716 LSYTV
+716 
-721 NYLEKDT
+721 
-728 NVVLNQSK
+728 VVLNQSK

-792 NYLEKDTNVVLN
+792 NYLEKDTNKVLN
-804 QSKEVNNVKFETVIN
+804 QSKVVNDVKFETVIN
-819 GRNEIIDITGYE
+819 AGEEIIDITGYE

-864 YLEKDTNVVLNQSKE
+864 YLEKDTNIVLNQSKE
-879 VNDVEFE
+879 VNNVEFE
-886 TVINGRNEIID
+886 TVINLEEEIID
-897 ITGYEFDSLNPEKL
+897 ITGYEFDSLNPE
-911 VIDVENNVINIYYTK
+911 E
-926 RTDLSY
+926 
-932 TVNYLEKDTN
+932 
-942 VVLNQSKEVN
+942 
-952 DVKFETV
+952 
-959 INGRNE
+959 
-965 IIDITGYEFDS
+965 
-976 LNPEKLVI
+976 
-984 DVENNVIN
+984 
-992 IYYTKRTDLSYTVNY
+992 
-1007 LEKDTNVVLNQSKE
+1007 
-1021 VNNVKFETVI
+1021 
-1031 NGRNEIIDITGY
+1031 
-1043 EFDSLNP
+1043 
-1050 EKLVIDVENNV
+1050 
-1061 INIYYTKR
+1061 
-1069 TDLSY
+1069 
-1074 TVNYLEKDTNVVL
+1074 
-1087 NQSKEVNNV
+1087 
-1096 KFETVINGRNEIID
+1096 
-1110 ITGYEFD
+1110 
-1117 SLNPEK
+1117 
-1123 LVIDVENNVI
+1123 
-1133 NIYYTKRTDLSYT
+1133 
-1146 VNYLEKDTNVV
+1146 
-1157 LNQSKEV
+1157 
-1164 NDVEFETVINGR
+1164 
-1176 NEIIDITGYEF
+1176 
-1187 DSLNPEKLVIDVE
+1187 
-1200 NNVINIYY
+1200 
-1208 TKRTDLS
+1208 
-1215 YTVNYLE
+1215 
-1222 KDTNVVLNQSKEVN
+1222 
-1236 NVKFETVINGRNEI
+1236 
-1250 IDITGYEF
+1250 
-1258 DSLNPEKLVIDVEN
+1258 
-1272 NVINIYYTKRTDLSY
+1272 
-1287 TVNYLEKDTNVVLN
+1287 
-1301 QSKEVNDV
+1301 
-1309 EFETV
+1309 
-1314 INGRNEIIDITG
+1314 
-1326 YEFDSLNPEKLVID
+1326 
-1340 VENNVINI
+1340 
-1348 YYTKRTDLSY
+1348 
-1358 TVNYLEKDTNVVL
+1358 
-1371 NQSKEVNNVKFE
+1371 
-1383 TVINGRNE
+1383 
-1391 IIDITGYEFDSLNP
+1391 
-1405 EKLVI
+1405 
-1410 DVENN
+1410 
-1415 VINIYYTKRT
+1415 
-1425 DLSYT
+1425 
-1430 VNYLEKDTNVVLNQ
+1430 
-1444 SKEVNNVKFETV
+1444 
-1456 INGRNEII
+1456 
-1464 DITGYEF
+1464 
-1471 DSLNPEKLVIDVEN
+1471 
-1485 NVINIYYTK
+1485 
-1494 RTDLS
+1494 
-1499 YTVNYLEKDTNV
+1499 
-1511 VLNQSKEVNDVEFET
+1511 
-1526 VINGRNEIIDITGYE
+1526 
-1541 FDSLNPEKLTIGTDS
+1541 LTIGTDS

>member
-1 MKRIAKYLFTLL
+1 MNRIAKYLFTLL

-75 DRSSSMDGTPMENT
+75 DRSSSMNGTPMENT

-100 ITDKTKDNTRAA
+100 ITDKTKAKTRAA

-172 QKIIILLSD
+172 QKIVILLSD
-181 GEPTFYLGS
+181 GEPTYYIGTDNKIHGMGGS
-190 NNKLCGFGRSD
+190 DNYENDYCEGYYSHRRFNYYNSGKCYVSEDDNTVAMEYSNYGNVFTTKDAYKPSTNTNNK
-201 RPDYSL
+201 
-207 GCTVNG
+207 
-213 NNRPSTVAD
+213 
-222 AEATTIKNS
+222 ATTMKAD
-231 GTKIYTVGFRS
+231 GTKIYTIGFGKGAS
-242 GADMTFLG
+242 GNAYEFLG

-256 TEKYSYTASDYEGL
+256 TDKYRYTASDYAGL
-270 KETFKKIVNDFTTV
+270 KEAFNKIVNDFTKV
-284 ATDAVVTDIVP
+284 ATDAIVTDIVP
-295 AGFQIKKGTLPA
+295 VGFQIKEGTLPS

-318 TTITWVIGDIKS
+318 TTITWKIGDIKS
-330 TATNSLTYTV
+330 TAANSLTYTV

-349 MYTNVSATINAK
+349 MYTNVSATIKAK

-394 YYDIKQGTTFITPA
+394 YYDIKQGTTFTTPA

-461 KDTLGEI
+461 KDTLGKI

-476 TVTIDGKSQVVR
+476 TVEVNGKSQVVI
-488 SNVTTITLNVIKN
+488 SNVSTITLNVIKN

-602 TVINGRN
+602 TVINAG
-609 EVITIDGYV
+609 E
-618 FNSVN
+618 
-623 PEKLVID
+623 
-630 VENNVINIY
+630 
-639 YTKRTDLS
+639 
-647 YTVNYLEKDTNV
+647 
-659 VLNQSKEVND
+659 
-669 VEFETVING
+669 
-678 RNEIIDITG
+678 EIIDITG

-728 NVVLNQSK
+728 NK
-736 EVNDVK
+736 
-742 FETVI
+742 
-747 NGRNEIIDITGYEFD
+747 
-762 SLNPEKLVIDVENNV
+762 
-777 INIYYTKRTDLSYTV
+777 
-792 NYLEKDTNVVLN
+792 VLN
-804 QSKEVNNVKFETVIN
+804 QSKEVNNVEFNAVIN
-819 GRNEIIDITGYE
+819 ASDEIITIDGYV
-831 FDSLNPEKLVID
+831 FNSVNPE
-843 VENNVINIYYTKRTD
+843 E
-858 LSYTVN
+858 
-864 YLEKDTNVVLNQSKE
+864 
-879 VNDVEFE
+879 
-886 TVINGRNEIID
+886 
-897 ITGYEFDSLNPEKL
+897 
-911 VIDVENNVINIYYTK
+911 
-926 RTDLSY
+926 
-932 TVNYLEKDTN
+932 
-942 VVLNQSKEVN
+942 
-952 DVKFETV
+952 
-959 INGRNE
+959 
-965 IIDITGYEFDS
+965 
-976 LNPEKLVI
+976 
-984 DVENNVIN
+984 
-992 IYYTKRTDLSYTVNY
+992 
-1007 LEKDTNVVLNQSKE
+1007 
-1021 VNNVKFETVI
+1021 
-1031 NGRNEIIDITGY
+1031 
-1043 EFDSLNP
+1043 
-1050 EKLVIDVENNV
+1050 
-1061 INIYYTKR
+1061 
-1069 TDLSY
+1069 
-1074 TVNYLEKDTNVVL
+1074 
-1087 NQSKEVNNV
+1087 
-1096 KFETVINGRNEIID
+1096 
-1110 ITGYEFD
+1110 
-1117 SLNPEK
+1117 
-1123 LVIDVENNVI
+1123 
-1133 NIYYTKRTDLSYT
+1133 
-1146 VNYLEKDTNVV
+1146 
-1157 LNQSKEV
+1157 
-1164 NDVEFETVINGR
+1164 
-1176 NEIIDITGYEF
+1176 
-1187 DSLNPEKLVIDVE
+1187 
-1200 NNVINIYY
+1200 
-1208 TKRTDLS
+1208 
-1215 YTVNYLE
+1215 
-1222 KDTNVVLNQSKEVN
+1222 
-1236 NVKFETVINGRNEI
+1236 
-1250 IDITGYEF
+1250 
-1258 DSLNPEKLVIDVEN
+1258 
-1272 NVINIYYTKRTDLSY
+1272 
-1287 TVNYLEKDTNVVLN
+1287 
-1301 QSKEVNDV
+1301 
-1309 EFETV
+1309 
-1314 INGRNEIIDITG
+1314 
-1326 YEFDSLNPEKLVID
+1326 
-1340 VENNVINI
+1340 
-1348 YYTKRTDLSY
+1348 
-1358 TVNYLEKDTNVVL
+1358 
-1371 NQSKEVNNVKFE
+1371 
-1383 TVINGRNE
+1383 
-1391 IIDITGYEFDSLNP
+1391 
-1405 EKLVI
+1405 
-1410 DVENN
+1410 
-1415 VINIYYTKRT
+1415 
-1425 DLSYT
+1425 
-1430 VNYLEKDTNVVLNQ
+1430 
-1444 SKEVNNVKFETV
+1444 
-1456 INGRNEII
+1456 
-1464 DITGYEF
+1464 
-1471 DSLNPEKLVIDVEN
+1471 
-1485 NVINIYYTK
+1485 
-1494 RTDLS
+1494 
-1499 YTVNYLEKDTNV
+1499 
-1511 VLNQSKEVNDVEFET
+1511 
-1526 VINGRNEIIDITGYE
+1526 
-1541 FDSLNPEKLTIGTDS
+1541 LTITTGS

>member
-1 MKRIAKYLFTLL
+1 MNRIAKYLFTLL

-75 DRSSSMDGTPMENT
+75 DRSSSMNGTPMENT

-100 ITDKTKDNTRAA
+100 ITDKTKAKTRAA

-145 SINNEG
+145 SKGGQG
-151 TNVHAGLLKAEEL
+151 TNVHAGLLKAKKL
-164 LRSSGTDT
+164 LSSSGTDT

-181 GEPTFYLGS
+181 GEPTYYLGS
-190 NNKLCGFGRSD
+190 NNKRCGSGGSD
-201 RPDYSL
+201 RPDDSW
-207 GCTVNG
+207 GCIVNG

-231 GTKIYTVGFRS
+231 GTKIYTVGFTS

-284 ATDAVVTDIVP
+284 ATDAIVTDIVP
-295 AGFQIKKGTLPA
+295 AGFQIKEGTLPA

-318 TTITWVIGDIKS
+318 TTITWKIGDIKS

-394 YYDIKQGTTFITPA
+394 YTVDDHYDIKQGTTFITPA

-461 KDTLGEI
+461 KDTLGKI

-476 TVTIDGKSQVVR
+476 TVEVNGKSQVVR

-583 KDTNKVLNQ
+583 KDTN
-592 SKVVNDVKFE
+592 
-602 TVINGRN
+602 
-609 EVITIDGYV
+609 
-618 FNSVN
+618 
-623 PEKLVID
+623 
-630 VENNVINIY
+630 
-639 YTKRTDLS
+639 
-647 YTVNYLEKDTNV
+647 V

-716 LSYTV
+716 LGYTV

-736 EVNDVK
+736 EVNNVK

-747 NGRNEIIDITGYEFD
+747 NSEEEIIDITGYEFD

-819 GRNEIIDITGYE
+819 GRNEVITIDGYV
-831 FDSLNPEKLVID
+831 FNSVNPEELTIGTD
-843 VENNVINIYYTKRTD
+843 SNVMNIYYTKRTD
-858 LSYTVN
+858 LGYTVN
-864 YLEKDTNVVLNQSKE
+864 YLEKDTNK
-879 VNDVEFE
+879 
-886 TVINGRNEIID
+886 
-897 ITGYEFDSLNPEKL
+897 
-911 VIDVENNVINIYYTK
+911 
-926 RTDLSY
+926 
-932 TVNYLEKDTN
+932 
-942 VVLNQSKEVN
+942 
-952 DVKFETV
+952 
-959 INGRNE
+959 
-965 IIDITGYEFDS
+965 
-976 LNPEKLVI
+976 
-984 DVENNVIN
+984 
-992 IYYTKRTDLSYTVNY
+992 
-1007 LEKDTNVVLNQSKE
+1007 VLNQSKE
-1021 VNNVKFETVI
+1021 VNNVEFNAVI
-1031 NGRNEIIDITGY
+1031 NASDEIITIDGY
-1043 EFDSLNP
+1043 VFNSVNP
-1050 EKLVIDVENNV
+1050 EE
-1061 INIYYTKR
+1061 
-1069 TDLSY
+1069 
-1074 TVNYLEKDTNVVL
+1074 
-1087 NQSKEVNNV
+1087 
-1096 KFETVINGRNEIID
+1096 
-1110 ITGYEFD
+1110 
-1117 SLNPEK
+1117 
-1123 LVIDVENNVI
+1123 
-1133 NIYYTKRTDLSYT
+1133 
-1146 VNYLEKDTNVV
+1146 
-1157 LNQSKEV
+1157 
-1164 NDVEFETVINGR
+1164 
-1176 NEIIDITGYEF
+1176 
-1187 DSLNPEKLVIDVE
+1187 
-1200 NNVINIYY
+1200 
-1208 TKRTDLS
+1208 
-1215 YTVNYLE
+1215 
-1222 KDTNVVLNQSKEVN
+1222 
-1236 NVKFETVINGRNEI
+1236 
-1250 IDITGYEF
+1250 
-1258 DSLNPEKLVIDVEN
+1258 
-1272 NVINIYYTKRTDLSY
+1272 
-1287 TVNYLEKDTNVVLN
+1287 
-1301 QSKEVNDV
+1301 
-1309 EFETV
+1309 
-1314 INGRNEIIDITG
+1314 
-1326 YEFDSLNPEKLVID
+1326 
-1340 VENNVINI
+1340 
-1348 YYTKRTDLSY
+1348 
-1358 TVNYLEKDTNVVL
+1358 
-1371 NQSKEVNNVKFE
+1371 
-1383 TVINGRNE
+1383 
-1391 IIDITGYEFDSLNP
+1391 
-1405 EKLVI
+1405 
-1410 DVENN
+1410 
-1415 VINIYYTKRT
+1415 
-1425 DLSYT
+1425 
-1430 VNYLEKDTNVVLNQ
+1430 
-1444 SKEVNNVKFETV
+1444 
-1456 INGRNEII
+1456 
-1464 DITGYEF
+1464 
-1471 DSLNPEKLVIDVEN
+1471 
-1485 NVINIYYTK
+1485 
-1494 RTDLS
+1494 
-1499 YTVNYLEKDTNV
+1499 
-1511 VLNQSKEVNDVEFET
+1511 
-1526 VINGRNEIIDITGYE
+1526 
-1541 FDSLNPEKLTIGTDS
+1541 LTIGTGS

>member
-1 MKRIAKYLFTLL
+1 MNRIAKYLFTLL

-75 DRSSSMDGTPMENT
+75 DRSSSMNGTPMENT

-100 ITDKTKDNTRAA
+100 ITDKTKAKTRAA

-172 QKIIILLSD
+172 QKIVILLSD
-181 GEPTFYLGS
+181 GEPTYYIGTDNKIHGMGGS
-190 NNKLCGFGRSD
+190 DNYENDYCEGYYSHRRFNYYNSGKCYVSENDNTVAMEYSDFGSVFTTKDAYKPSTNTNNK
-201 RPDYSL
+201 
-207 GCTVNG
+207 
-213 NNRPSTVAD
+213 
-222 AEATTIKNS
+222 ATTMKAN
-231 GTKIYTVGFRS
+231 GTKIYTIGFGKGAS
-242 GADMTFLG
+242 GNAYEFLG
-250 NIASNP
+250 KVASTP
-256 TEKYSYTASDYEGL
+256 TDKYRYTASDYEGL

-307 VATAIENKDGT
+307 GATAIENKDGT

-394 YYDIKQGTTFITPA
+394 YTVDDHYDIKQGTTFITPA

-461 KDTLGEI
+461 KDTLGKI

-583 KDTNKVLNQ
+583 KDTN
-592 SKVVNDVKFE
+592 
-602 TVINGRN
+602 
-609 EVITIDGYV
+609 
-618 FNSVN
+618 
-623 PEKLVID
+623 
-630 VENNVINIY
+630 
-639 YTKRTDLS
+639 
-647 YTVNYLEKDTNV
+647 V

-669 VEFETVING
+669 VE
-678 RNEIIDITG
+678 
-687 YEFDSLNPEKL
+687 
-698 VIDVENNVIN
+698 
-708 IYYTKRTD
+708 
-716 LSYTV
+716 
-721 NYLEKDT
+721 
-728 NVVLNQSK
+728 
-736 EVNDVK
+736 
-742 FETVI
+742 
-747 NGRNEIIDITGYEFD
+747 
-762 SLNPEKLVIDVENNV
+762 
-777 INIYYTKRTDLSYTV
+777 
-792 NYLEKDTNVVLN
+792 
-804 QSKEVNNVKFETVIN
+804 FETVIN

-952 DVKFETV
+952 DV
-959 INGRNE
+959 
-965 IIDITGYEFDS
+965 
-976 LNPEKLVI
+976 
-984 DVENNVIN
+984 
-992 IYYTKRTDLSYTVNY
+992 
-1007 LEKDTNVVLNQSKE
+1007 
-1021 VNNVKFETVI
+1021 
-1031 NGRNEIIDITGY
+1031 
-1043 EFDSLNP
+1043 
-1050 EKLVIDVENNV
+1050 
-1061 INIYYTKR
+1061 
-1069 TDLSY
+1069 
-1074 TVNYLEKDTNVVL
+1074 
-1087 NQSKEVNNV
+1087 
-1096 KFETVINGRNEIID
+1096 
-1110 ITGYEFD
+1110 
-1117 SLNPEK
+1117 
-1123 LVIDVENNVI
+1123 
-1133 NIYYTKRTDLSYT
+1133 
-1146 VNYLEKDTNVV
+1146 
-1157 LNQSKEV
+1157 
-1164 NDVEFETVINGR
+1164 EFETVINGR
-1176 NEIIDITGYEF
+1176 NEIITIDGYVF
-1187 DSLNPEKLVIDVE
+1187 NSVNPEELTIGTDS
-1200 NNVINIYY
+1200 NVMNIYY
-1208 TKRTDLS
+1208 TKRTDLG

-1222 KDTNVVLNQSKEVN
+1222 KDTNKVLNQSKEVN
-1236 NVKFETVINGRNEI
+1236 NVEFNAVINASDEI
-1250 IDITGYEF
+1250 ITIDGYVF
-1258 DSLNPEKLVIDVEN
+1258 NSVNPEE
-1272 NVINIYYTKRTDLSY
+1272 
-1287 TVNYLEKDTNVVLN
+1287 
-1301 QSKEVNDV
+1301 
-1309 EFETV
+1309 
-1314 INGRNEIIDITG
+1314 
-1326 YEFDSLNPEKLVID
+1326 
-1340 VENNVINI
+1340 
-1348 YYTKRTDLSY
+1348 
-1358 TVNYLEKDTNVVL
+1358 
-1371 NQSKEVNNVKFE
+1371 
-1383 TVINGRNE
+1383 
-1391 IIDITGYEFDSLNP
+1391 
-1405 EKLVI
+1405 
-1410 DVENN
+1410 
-1415 VINIYYTKRT
+1415 
-1425 DLSYT
+1425 
-1430 VNYLEKDTNVVLNQ
+1430 
-1444 SKEVNNVKFETV
+1444 
-1456 INGRNEII
+1456 
-1464 DITGYEF
+1464 
-1471 DSLNPEKLVIDVEN
+1471 
-1485 NVINIYYTK
+1485 
-1494 RTDLS
+1494 
-1499 YTVNYLEKDTNV
+1499 
-1511 VLNQSKEVNDVEFET
+1511 
-1526 VINGRNEIIDITGYE
+1526 
-1541 FDSLNPEKLTIGTDS
+1541 LTITTGS

-1644 VVVSVMS
+1644 VVLSVMS

>member
-112 IVTYGSDLL
+112 IVTYGSNLL

-126 NSLTNDVTTLK
+126 DSLTNDVTTLK

-201 RPDYSL
+201 WYDDSR
-207 GCTVNG
+207 GCKNK
-213 NNRPSTVAD
+213 PSTVAN

-231 GTKIYTVGFRS
+231 GTKIYTVGFTS

-318 TTITWVIGDIKS
+318 TTITWEIGDIKS

-361 SVDGNPKYGSSNPIS
+361 SVDGNPKYGSSNSIS

-384 PIPGVTVKDD
+384 PIPGVTVEDD
-394 YYDIKQGTTFITPA
+394 YYDIKQGTTFTTPA
-408 EKGILDNDELTHKN
+408 EKGILDNDELMHKN

-430 DRIVLVYDN
+430 DRIVLVYDD
-439 ETNGK
+439 ETNGE

-476 TVTIDGKSQVVR
+476 TVEVNGKSQVVR

-583 KDTNKVLNQ
+583 KDTN
-592 SKVVNDVKFE
+592 
-602 TVINGRN
+602 
-609 EVITIDGYV
+609 
-618 FNSVN
+618 
-623 PEKLVID
+623 
-630 VENNVINIY
+630 
-639 YTKRTDLS
+639 
-647 YTVNYLEKDTNV
+647 V

-669 VEFETVING
+669 VEFDAVINS
-678 RNEIIDITG
+678 E
-687 YEFDSLNPEKL
+687 E
-698 VIDVENNVIN
+698 
-708 IYYTKRTD
+708 
-716 LSYTV
+716 
-721 NYLEKDT
+721 
-728 NVVLNQSK
+728 
-736 EVNDVK
+736 
-742 FETVI
+742 
-747 NGRNEIIDITGYEFD
+747 EIIDITGYEFD

-804 QSKEVNNVKFETVIN
+804 QSKEVNNV
-819 GRNEIIDITGYE
+819 
-831 FDSLNPEKLVID
+831 
-843 VENNVINIYYTKRTD
+843 
-858 LSYTVN
+858 
-864 YLEKDTNVVLNQSKE
+864 
-879 VNDVEFE
+879 EFE
-886 TVINGRNEIID
+886 TVINSE
-897 ITGYEFDSLNPEKL
+897 E
-911 VIDVENNVINIYYTK
+911 
-926 RTDLSY
+926 
-932 TVNYLEKDTN
+932 
-942 VVLNQSKEVN
+942 
-952 DVKFETV
+952 
-959 INGRNE
+959 
-965 IIDITGYEFDS
+965 
-976 LNPEKLVI
+976 
-984 DVENNVIN
+984 
-992 IYYTKRTDLSYTVNY
+992 
-1007 LEKDTNVVLNQSKE
+1007 
-1021 VNNVKFETVI
+1021 
-1031 NGRNEIIDITGY
+1031 
-1043 EFDSLNP
+1043 
-1050 EKLVIDVENNV
+1050 
-1061 INIYYTKR
+1061 
-1069 TDLSY
+1069 
-1074 TVNYLEKDTNVVL
+1074 
-1087 NQSKEVNNV
+1087 
-1096 KFETVINGRNEIID
+1096 
-1110 ITGYEFD
+1110 
-1117 SLNPEK
+1117 
-1123 LVIDVENNVI
+1123 
-1133 NIYYTKRTDLSYT
+1133 
-1146 VNYLEKDTNVV
+1146 
-1157 LNQSKEV
+1157 
-1164 NDVEFETVINGR
+1164 
-1176 NEIIDITGYEF
+1176 
-1187 DSLNPEKLVIDVE
+1187 
-1200 NNVINIYY
+1200 
-1208 TKRTDLS
+1208 
-1215 YTVNYLE
+1215 
-1222 KDTNVVLNQSKEVN
+1222 
-1236 NVKFETVINGRNEI
+1236 
-1250 IDITGYEF
+1250 
-1258 DSLNPEKLVIDVEN
+1258 
-1272 NVINIYYTKRTDLSY
+1272 
-1287 TVNYLEKDTNVVLN
+1287 
-1301 QSKEVNDV
+1301 
-1309 EFETV
+1309 
-1314 INGRNEIIDITG
+1314 
-1326 YEFDSLNPEKLVID
+1326 
-1340 VENNVINI
+1340 
-1348 YYTKRTDLSY
+1348 
-1358 TVNYLEKDTNVVL
+1358 
-1371 NQSKEVNNVKFE
+1371 
-1383 TVINGRNE
+1383 
-1391 IIDITGYEFDSLNP
+1391 
-1405 EKLVI
+1405 
-1410 DVENN
+1410 
-1415 VINIYYTKRT
+1415 
-1425 DLSYT
+1425 
-1430 VNYLEKDTNVVLNQ
+1430 
-1444 SKEVNNVKFETV
+1444 
-1456 INGRNEII
+1456 
-1464 DITGYEF
+1464 
-1471 DSLNPEKLVIDVEN
+1471 
-1485 NVINIYYTK
+1485 
-1494 RTDLS
+1494 
-1499 YTVNYLEKDTNV
+1499 
-1511 VLNQSKEVNDVEFET
+1511 
-1526 VINGRNEIIDITGYE
+1526 EIIDITGYE

>member
-1 MKRIAKYLFTLL
+1 MNRIAKYLFTLL

-75 DRSSSMDGTPMENT
+75 DRSSSMNGTPMDNT

-100 ITDKTKDNTRAA
+100 ITDKTKDKTRAA

-121 TSYTS
+121 PSHTS
-126 NSLTNDVTTLK
+126 NSLTNDATTLK
-137 DTINSIPS
+137 STIDSIPK
-145 SINNEG
+145 SIFNQG
-151 TNVHAGLLKAEEL
+151 TNVHAGLLKAEKL
-164 LRSSGTDT
+164 LGSSGTDT

-181 GEPTFYLGS
+181 GGPTLYLGS
-190 NNKLCGFGRSD
+190 ENMLCGTGKSDRSD
-201 RPDYSL
+201 DSK
-207 GCTVNG
+207 GCTVKG
-213 NNRPSTVAD
+213 NNRPSTVAN

-231 GTKIYTVGFRS
+231 GTKIYTVGFTS

-250 NIASNP
+250 NVASDP
-256 TEKYSYTASDYEGL
+256 TEKYSYTASNYEGL

-295 AGFQIKKGTLPA
+295 AGFQIKEGTLPA
-307 VATAIENKDGT
+307 VATAIEKDGI

-330 TATNSLTYTV
+330 TENNKLTYTV
-340 EAKKGEYGS
+340 EAKQGEYGS
-349 MYTNVSATINAK
+349 MYTNASATINAK
-361 SVDGNPKYGSSNPIS
+361 SVDGNPKYGSSNQIS

-384 PIPGVTVKDD
+384 PIPGVIVEDD

-422 LDENATVT
+422 LDKNATVT
-430 DRIVLVYDN
+430 DRIVLVYDD

-461 KDTLGEI
+461 KETLGKI

-476 TVTIDGKSQVVR
+476 TVTIDGKSQVVK
-488 SNVTTITLNVIKN
+488 SDVKTITLNVIKN

-511 KGTDKVLHDAKSE
+511 KGTDKVLHDSKSE

-583 KDTNKVLNQ
+583 KDTNIVLNQ

-609 EVITIDGYV
+609 EIITIDGYV

-623 PEKLVID
+623 PEELTIGTD
-630 VENNVINIY
+630 SNVM
-639 YTKRTDLS
+639 
-647 YTVNYLEKDTNV
+647 
-659 VLNQSKEVND
+659 
-669 VEFETVING
+669 
-678 RNEIIDITG
+678 
-687 YEFDSLNPEKL
+687 
-698 VIDVENNVIN
+698 
-708 IYYTKRTD
+708 
-716 LSYTV
+716 
-721 NYLEKDT
+721 
-728 NVVLNQSK
+728 
-736 EVNDVK
+736 
-742 FETVI
+742 
-747 NGRNEIIDITGYEFD
+747 
-762 SLNPEKLVIDVENNV
+762 
-777 INIYYTKRTDLSYTV
+777 NIYYTKRTDLSYTV

-819 GRNEIIDITGYE
+819 SEEEIIDITGYE

-886 TVINGRNEIID
+886 TVINGRNEIITID
-897 ITGYEFDSLNPEKL
+897 GYVFNSVNPEEL
-911 VIDVENNVINIYYTK
+911 TIGTDSNVMNIYYTK
-926 RTDLSY
+926 RTDLGY

-942 VVLNQSKEVN
+942 K
-952 DVKFETV
+952 
-959 INGRNE
+959 
-965 IIDITGYEFDS
+965 
-976 LNPEKLVI
+976 
-984 DVENNVIN
+984 
-992 IYYTKRTDLSYTVNY
+992 
-1007 LEKDTNVVLNQSKE
+1007 VLNQSKE
-1021 VNNVKFETVI
+1021 VNNVEFNAVI
-1031 NGRNEIIDITGY
+1031 NASDEIITIDGY
-1043 EFDSLNP
+1043 VFNSVNP
-1050 EKLVIDVENNV
+1050 EE
-1061 INIYYTKR
+1061 
-1069 TDLSY
+1069 
-1074 TVNYLEKDTNVVL
+1074 
-1087 NQSKEVNNV
+1087 
-1096 KFETVINGRNEIID
+1096 
-1110 ITGYEFD
+1110 
-1117 SLNPEK
+1117 
-1123 LVIDVENNVI
+1123 
-1133 NIYYTKRTDLSYT
+1133 
-1146 VNYLEKDTNVV
+1146 
-1157 LNQSKEV
+1157 
-1164 NDVEFETVINGR
+1164 
-1176 NEIIDITGYEF
+1176 
-1187 DSLNPEKLVIDVE
+1187 
-1200 NNVINIYY
+1200 
-1208 TKRTDLS
+1208 
-1215 YTVNYLE
+1215 
-1222 KDTNVVLNQSKEVN
+1222 
-1236 NVKFETVINGRNEI
+1236 
-1250 IDITGYEF
+1250 
-1258 DSLNPEKLVIDVEN
+1258 
-1272 NVINIYYTKRTDLSY
+1272 
-1287 TVNYLEKDTNVVLN
+1287 
-1301 QSKEVNDV
+1301 
-1309 EFETV
+1309 
-1314 INGRNEIIDITG
+1314 
-1326 YEFDSLNPEKLVID
+1326 
-1340 VENNVINI
+1340 
-1348 YYTKRTDLSY
+1348 
-1358 TVNYLEKDTNVVL
+1358 
-1371 NQSKEVNNVKFE
+1371 
-1383 TVINGRNE
+1383 
-1391 IIDITGYEFDSLNP
+1391 
-1405 EKLVI
+1405 
-1410 DVENN
+1410 
-1415 VINIYYTKRT
+1415 
-1425 DLSYT
+1425 
-1430 VNYLEKDTNVVLNQ
+1430 
-1444 SKEVNNVKFETV
+1444 
-1456 INGRNEII
+1456 
-1464 DITGYEF
+1464 
-1471 DSLNPEKLVIDVEN
+1471 
-1485 NVINIYYTK
+1485 
-1494 RTDLS
+1494 
-1499 YTVNYLEKDTNV
+1499 
-1511 VLNQSKEVNDVEFET
+1511 
-1526 VINGRNEIIDITGYE
+1526 
-1541 FDSLNPEKLTIGTDS
+1541 LTITTGS

-1661 KKKMFN
+1661 KKKKFN

>member
-112 IVTYGSDLL
+112 IVTYGSNLL

-126 NSLTNDVTTLK
+126 DSLTNDVTTLK
-137 DTINSIPS
+137 KTIDSIPS

-190 NNKLCGFGRSD
+190 NNKRCGFGRSD

-250 NIASNP
+250 NIASTP

-284 ATDAVVTDIVP
+284 ATDAIVTDIVP
-295 AGFQIKKGTLPA
+295 AGFQIKKGTLPE

-318 TTITWVIGDIKS
+318 TTITWEIGDIKS

-361 SVDGNPKYGSSNPIS
+361 SVDGNPKYGSSNSIS

-592 SKVVNDVKFE
+592 SKEVNDVKFE
-602 TVINGRN
+602 TVINAG
-609 EVITIDGYV
+609 E
-618 FNSVN
+618 
-623 PEKLVID
+623 
-630 VENNVINIY
+630 
-639 YTKRTDLS
+639 
-647 YTVNYLEKDTNV
+647 
-659 VLNQSKEVND
+659 
-669 VEFETVING
+669 
-678 RNEIIDITG
+678 EIIDITG

-728 NVVLNQSK
+728 NKVLNQSK
-736 EVNDVK
+736 V
-742 FETVI
+742 
-747 NGRNEIIDITGYEFD
+747 
-762 SLNPEKLVIDVENNV
+762 
-777 INIYYTKRTDLSYTV
+777 
-792 NYLEKDTNVVLN
+792 
-804 QSKEVNNVKFETVIN
+804 
-819 GRNEIIDITGYE
+819 
-831 FDSLNPEKLVID
+831 
-843 VENNVINIYYTKRTD
+843 
-858 LSYTVN
+858 
-864 YLEKDTNVVLNQSKE
+864 

-886 TVINGRNEIID
+886 TVINGRNEIIEID
-897 ITGYEFDSLNPEKL
+897 GYVFNSVNPE
-911 VIDVENNVINIYYTK
+911 E
-926 RTDLSY
+926 
-932 TVNYLEKDTN
+932 
-942 VVLNQSKEVN
+942 
-952 DVKFETV
+952 
-959 INGRNE
+959 
-965 IIDITGYEFDS
+965 
-976 LNPEKLVI
+976 
-984 DVENNVIN
+984 
-992 IYYTKRTDLSYTVNY
+992 
-1007 LEKDTNVVLNQSKE
+1007 
-1021 VNNVKFETVI
+1021 
-1031 NGRNEIIDITGY
+1031 
-1043 EFDSLNP
+1043 
-1050 EKLVIDVENNV
+1050 
-1061 INIYYTKR
+1061 
-1069 TDLSY
+1069 
-1074 TVNYLEKDTNVVL
+1074 
-1087 NQSKEVNNV
+1087 
-1096 KFETVINGRNEIID
+1096 
-1110 ITGYEFD
+1110 
-1117 SLNPEK
+1117 
-1123 LVIDVENNVI
+1123 
-1133 NIYYTKRTDLSYT
+1133 
-1146 VNYLEKDTNVV
+1146 
-1157 LNQSKEV
+1157 
-1164 NDVEFETVINGR
+1164 
-1176 NEIIDITGYEF
+1176 
-1187 DSLNPEKLVIDVE
+1187 
-1200 NNVINIYY
+1200 
-1208 TKRTDLS
+1208 
-1215 YTVNYLE
+1215 
-1222 KDTNVVLNQSKEVN
+1222 
-1236 NVKFETVINGRNEI
+1236 
-1250 IDITGYEF
+1250 
-1258 DSLNPEKLVIDVEN
+1258 
-1272 NVINIYYTKRTDLSY
+1272 
-1287 TVNYLEKDTNVVLN
+1287 
-1301 QSKEVNDV
+1301 
-1309 EFETV
+1309 
-1314 INGRNEIIDITG
+1314 
-1326 YEFDSLNPEKLVID
+1326 
-1340 VENNVINI
+1340 
-1348 YYTKRTDLSY
+1348 
-1358 TVNYLEKDTNVVL
+1358 
-1371 NQSKEVNNVKFE
+1371 
-1383 TVINGRNE
+1383 
-1391 IIDITGYEFDSLNP
+1391 
-1405 EKLVI
+1405 
-1410 DVENN
+1410 
-1415 VINIYYTKRT
+1415 
-1425 DLSYT
+1425 
-1430 VNYLEKDTNVVLNQ
+1430 
-1444 SKEVNNVKFETV
+1444 
-1456 INGRNEII
+1456 
-1464 DITGYEF
+1464 
-1471 DSLNPEKLVIDVEN
+1471 
-1485 NVINIYYTK
+1485 
-1494 RTDLS
+1494 
-1499 YTVNYLEKDTNV
+1499 
-1511 VLNQSKEVNDVEFET
+1511 
-1526 VINGRNEIIDITGYE
+1526 
-1541 FDSLNPEKLTIGTDS
+1541 LTIGTDS

>member
-1 MKRIAKYLFTLL
+1 MNRIAKYLFTLL

-62 FTTVDKTDVVLVL
+62 FSTVDKTDVVLVL
-75 DRSSSMDGTPMENT
+75 DRSSSMNGTPMENT

-100 ITDKTKDNTRAA
+100 ITDKTKAKTRAA

-172 QKIIILLSD
+172 QKIVILLSD
-181 GEPTFYLGS
+181 GEPTYYIGTDNKIHGMGGS
-190 NNKLCGFGRSD
+190 DNYENDYCEGYYSHRRFNYYNSGKCYVSEDDNTVAMEYSNYGNVFTTKDAYKPSTNTNNK
-201 RPDYSL
+201 
-207 GCTVNG
+207 
-213 NNRPSTVAD
+213 
-222 AEATTIKNS
+222 ATTMKAD
-231 GTKIYTVGFRS
+231 GTKIYTIGFGKGAS
-242 GADMTFLG
+242 GNAYEFLG

-256 TEKYSYTASDYEGL
+256 TDKYRYTASDYAGL
-270 KETFKKIVNDFTTV
+270 KEAFNKIVNDFTKV
-284 ATDAVVTDIVP
+284 ATDAIVTDIVP
-295 AGFQIKKGTLPA
+295 VGFQIKEGTLPS

-318 TTITWVIGDIKS
+318 TTITWKIGDIKS
-330 TATNSLTYTV
+330 TAANSLTYTV

-349 MYTNVSATINAK
+349 MYTNVSATIKAK

-394 YYDIKQGTTFITPA
+394 YYDIKQGTTFTTPA

-461 KDTLGEI
+461 KDTLGKI

-476 TVTIDGKSQVVR
+476 TVEVNGKSQVVI
-488 SNVTTITLNVIKN
+488 SNVSTITLNVIKN

-623 PEKLVID
+623 PEELTIGTD
-630 VENNVINIY
+630 SNVMNIY

-647 YTVNYLEKDTNV
+647 YTVNYLEKDTNK
-659 VLNQSKEVND
+659 VLNQSKVVND
-669 VEFETVING
+669 VKFETVINAG
-678 RNEIIDITG
+678 EEIIDITG

-728 NVVLNQSK
+728 NK
-736 EVNDVK
+736 
-742 FETVI
+742 
-747 NGRNEIIDITGYEFD
+747 
-762 SLNPEKLVIDVENNV
+762 
-777 INIYYTKRTDLSYTV
+777 
-792 NYLEKDTNVVLN
+792 VLN
-804 QSKEVNNVKFETVIN
+804 QSKEVNNVEFNAVIN
-819 GRNEIIDITGYE
+819 ASDEIITIDGYV
-831 FDSLNPEKLVID
+831 FNSVNPE
-843 VENNVINIYYTKRTD
+843 E
-858 LSYTVN
+858 
-864 YLEKDTNVVLNQSKE
+864 
-879 VNDVEFE
+879 
-886 TVINGRNEIID
+886 
-897 ITGYEFDSLNPEKL
+897 
-911 VIDVENNVINIYYTK
+911 
-926 RTDLSY
+926 
-932 TVNYLEKDTN
+932 
-942 VVLNQSKEVN
+942 
-952 DVKFETV
+952 
-959 INGRNE
+959 
-965 IIDITGYEFDS
+965 
-976 LNPEKLVI
+976 
-984 DVENNVIN
+984 
-992 IYYTKRTDLSYTVNY
+992 
-1007 LEKDTNVVLNQSKE
+1007 
-1021 VNNVKFETVI
+1021 
-1031 NGRNEIIDITGY
+1031 
-1043 EFDSLNP
+1043 
-1050 EKLVIDVENNV
+1050 
-1061 INIYYTKR
+1061 
-1069 TDLSY
+1069 
-1074 TVNYLEKDTNVVL
+1074 
-1087 NQSKEVNNV
+1087 
-1096 KFETVINGRNEIID
+1096 
-1110 ITGYEFD
+1110 
-1117 SLNPEK
+1117 
-1123 LVIDVENNVI
+1123 
-1133 NIYYTKRTDLSYT
+1133 
-1146 VNYLEKDTNVV
+1146 
-1157 LNQSKEV
+1157 
-1164 NDVEFETVINGR
+1164 
-1176 NEIIDITGYEF
+1176 
-1187 DSLNPEKLVIDVE
+1187 
-1200 NNVINIYY
+1200 
-1208 TKRTDLS
+1208 
-1215 YTVNYLE
+1215 
-1222 KDTNVVLNQSKEVN
+1222 
-1236 NVKFETVINGRNEI
+1236 
-1250 IDITGYEF
+1250 
-1258 DSLNPEKLVIDVEN
+1258 
-1272 NVINIYYTKRTDLSY
+1272 
-1287 TVNYLEKDTNVVLN
+1287 
-1301 QSKEVNDV
+1301 
-1309 EFETV
+1309 
-1314 INGRNEIIDITG
+1314 
-1326 YEFDSLNPEKLVID
+1326 
-1340 VENNVINI
+1340 
-1348 YYTKRTDLSY
+1348 
-1358 TVNYLEKDTNVVL
+1358 
-1371 NQSKEVNNVKFE
+1371 
-1383 TVINGRNE
+1383 
-1391 IIDITGYEFDSLNP
+1391 
-1405 EKLVI
+1405 
-1410 DVENN
+1410 
-1415 VINIYYTKRT
+1415 
-1425 DLSYT
+1425 
-1430 VNYLEKDTNVVLNQ
+1430 
-1444 SKEVNNVKFETV
+1444 
-1456 INGRNEII
+1456 
-1464 DITGYEF
+1464 
-1471 DSLNPEKLVIDVEN
+1471 
-1485 NVINIYYTK
+1485 
-1494 RTDLS
+1494 
-1499 YTVNYLEKDTNV
+1499 
-1511 VLNQSKEVNDVEFET
+1511 
-1526 VINGRNEIIDITGYE
+1526 
-1541 FDSLNPEKLTIGTDS
+1541 LTITTGS